1 MNDDESYHAAVTDA
15 TMTGATMTDAEV
27 LARCPLFADLPDD
40 ELAALA
46 GIAERRRHAAGS
58 LLFLAGDR
66 PEALHVVVHGKII
79 VQVASPRSGRPLV
92 LTQEMPFH
100 AVAELP
106 SFDGGPYPAH
116 AEAELDSETLALP
129 QAALEALLDA
139 RPRLSRALLGT
150 RGRRLRK
157 LVGLIERLS
166 FQEVVQRLAL
176 VLVDRADAGVPF
188 DLPTNAELAA
198 SLGTVPELASR
209 NLSRLAQQ
217 GLVRL
222 DGRRVID
229 VDLGGLRALA
239 STARR

>member
-1 MNDDESYHAAVTDA
+1 
-15 TMTGATMTDAEV
+15 MTDAEV

-66 PEALHVVVHGKII
+66 PEALHVVARGRIR

-92 LTQEMPFH
+92 LTQEAPYH

-116 AEAELDSETLALP
+116 AEAEVDSETVALP
-129 QAALEALLDA
+129 QAALDALLDA

-150 RGRRLRK
+150 LGRRLRR

-176 VLVDRADAGVPF
+176 LLADRADAGLPF

-198 SLGTVPELASR
+198 TLGTVPELASR

-229 VDLGGLRALA
+229 ADLAGLRELA
-239 STARR
+239 SSARR

>member
-1 MNDDESYHAAVTDA
+1 MTDSA
-15 TMTGATMTDAEV
+15 MADSAMTDAEV
-27 LARCPLFADLPDD
+27 LARCPLFADLPDE
-40 ELAALA
+40 ELSALA
-46 GIAERRRHAAGS
+46 GIAERRRHPAGT
-58 LLFLAGDR
+58 LLFLAGDL
-66 PEALHVVVHGKII
+66 PEALHVVARGRIR

-92 LTQEMPFH
+92 LTEETPYH

-106 SFDGGPYPAH
+106 SFDGEPYPAH
-116 AEAELDSETLALP
+116 AEAEVDSETVALP
-129 QAALEALLDA
+129 QAALDALLDV
-139 RPRLSRALLGT
+139 RPRLSRTLLST
-150 RGRRLRK
+150 LGRRLRR
-157 LVGLIERLS
+157 LVGLIEQLS

-176 VLVDRADAGVPF
+176 LLADLADEGVPF

-222 DGRRVID
+222 DGRRVILAD
-229 VDLGGLRALA
+229 RPALRELA